1 LDIRA
6 TLRNWTRDEVYV
18 REEQRG
24 CMNFT
29 NGAIDRTSGSERSDV
44 LTGVT
49 SGGWTDPSL
58 TQLGSCSRTC
68 IPAEPLE
75 SDPWVQRNHR
85 ELSFVTLD
93 LPTLAPGTDDSGAK
107 AFYDL
112 VIWPLVDLQRS
123 AKDNLYSWLEVMLAF
138 CSGKPFAYYSRYV
151 PSPRIFAIASR
162 HRVTLRHFPLR
173 LLPTRLVERNRTFR
187 FMSLTREQWEEFE
200 RRCSDSQGTWATA
213 VREERISCLGSGLE
227 L

>member
-1 LDIRA
+1 
-6 TLRNWTRDEVYV
+6 
-18 REEQRG
+18 
-24 CMNFT
+24 M
-29 NGAIDRTSGSERSDV
+29 

-85 ELSFVTLD
+85 ELSFVALD
-93 LPTLAPGTDDSGAK
+93 LPTLVPGKDGSGAK

-112 VIWPLVDLQRS
+112 VIAPLVDLQRS
-123 AKDNLYSWLEVMLAF
+123 AKDNLYSWLEVMFSF

>member
-6 TLRNWTRDEVYV
+6 TLRNWARGTIYV

-24 CMNFT
+24 RMNFT
-29 NGAIDRTSGSERSDV
+29 NGAIDWTSGSERSDV
-44 LTGVT
+44 LAGVT

-93 LPTLAPGTDDSGAK
+93 SPTSVPGGSRAG
-107 AFYDL
+107 AFYDR
-112 VIWPLVDLQRS
+112 VISPLVDLQRS
-123 AKDNLYSWLEVMLAF
+123 PKDNLYSWLEVVLAF

-151 PSPRIFAIASR
+151 PSPRIHAIASR

-173 LLPTRLVERNRTFR
+173 LLPPRLVERNRTFR

-213 VREERISCLGSGLE
+213 AQEERISCLGVRS
-227 L
+227 